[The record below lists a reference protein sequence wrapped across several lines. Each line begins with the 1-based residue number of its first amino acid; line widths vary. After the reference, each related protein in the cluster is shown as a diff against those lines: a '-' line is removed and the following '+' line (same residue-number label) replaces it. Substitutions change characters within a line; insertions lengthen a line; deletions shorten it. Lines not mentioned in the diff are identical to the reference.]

1 MELEHQVIGSE
12 ARDVPGPVPAFQGII
27 KLIGQE
33 DRFQLGGGPNVFIPG
48 CAILAV
54 IGLSEQGIY
63 GVEIKRPLVAQEGLG
78 NFRKPLILDRVIEPV
93 QMFHNI
99 PDPLGPSDRGKNLA
113 GRHAGRVGQLC
124 IVVVAQ
130 NFVEVPGRRSVWVN
144 MRVRVENRPAQHF
157 LVQIAGK

>member
-1 MELEHQVIGSE
+1 MPMPRCSGRTNSFCAGSE
-12 ARDVPGPVPAFQGII
+12 TTRPSMEIVPLLGTSRPAI
-27 KLIGQE
+27 
-33 DRFQLGGGPNVFIPG
+33 RRRVVVFP
-48 CAILAV
+48 
-54 IGLSEQGIY
+54 
-63 GVEIKRPLVAQEGLG
+63 
-78 NFRKPLILDRVIEPV
+78 
-93 QMFHNI
+93 H
-99 PDPLGPSDRGKNLA
+99 PLGPSDRGKNLA